1 MGSFLTISSAYFI
14 TCRMEFNKQVEKNK
28 ELGEI
33 MNMIIK
39 YRGTDLEE
47 QFQKRYQEKIQELDT
62 KSKFI

>member
-1 MGSFLTISSAYFI
+1 
-14 TCRMEFNKQVEKNK
+14 MEFNKQVEKNK

-62 KSKFI
+62 KSKFV